1 MHLQKRTRKTLGS
14 LSLSDN
20 ENVIDLTKY
29 RDGRIEKRKEEEQS
43 RSVPTL
49 KAFLPDEYYVFPEMG
64 LMIHV
69 LFVTDKSIHYDE
81 EEVYVMEDQYGN
93 IFADVVE
100 EETCEGW
107 HELHK
112 DVFLHAV
119 EQNIPPDPTNPYRGA
134 S

>member
-14 LSLSDN
+14 LSLNDDKVVN
-20 ENVIDLTKY
+20 LEEY
-29 RDGRIEKRKEEEQS
+29 RKEKNKGTPIS
-43 RSVPTL
+43 TL
-49 KAFLPDEYYVFPEMG
+49 KAFLPDEYYIFPEMG

-69 LFVTDKSIHYDE
+69 LFITDKSIHYDE
-81 EEVYVMEDQYGN
+81 EAVYIMEDQYGN

-112 DVFLHAV
+112 DAFMSAV
-119 EQNIPPDPTNPYRGA
+119 GQNIPPEPPGPMVG
-134 S
+134 